1 MTFELYFDL
10 TWNESR
16 MLINE
21 SATEWEVDDS
31 VMGST
36 NFIKSLWLPDI
47 QILNLKQFQK
57 RQIVTDVA
65 GLIIFKDKKVLYTI
79 STEAIISCPMK
90 FSAYPLDH
98 QVKNLI
104 LDMLWFHE
112 FSDDFF
118 WSESSNFFPLLFTL
132 HPRSVTSV
140 FRTLKSVF
148 MCIKKENQIFISI
161 FKADFF
167 DTLWL

>member
-104 LDMLWFHE
+104 LDTLWFHE

-118 WSESSNFFPLLFTL
+118 DQSPQNSPKYFSLYVGSP
-132 HPRSVTSV
+132 H
-140 FRTLKSVF
+140 SVF
-148 MCIKKENQIFISI
+148 MCIRKVKQIFITI

-167 DTLWL
+167 DTLVVSFL

>member
-1 MTFELYFDL
+1 
-10 TWNESR
+10 

-65 GLIIFKDKKVLYTI
+65 GLIIFKDKKVLYTV

-98 QVKNLI
+98 QVNNLI
-104 LDMLWFHE
+104 LDTLWFHE
-112 FSDDFF
+112 FSDEFLF
-118 WSESSNFFPLLFTL
+118 NRNF
-132 HPRSVTSV
+132 
-140 FRTLKSVF
+140 LKIPVC
-148 MCIKKENQIFISI
+148 MCIGRVKKIFVMFLKQIKWKLKYYPFCNNVSL
-161 FKADFF
+161 K
-167 DTLWL
+167 